1 MSRAAALTAILGL
14 FVAGLGC
21 KHVAGR
27 NDCYYNPEDNILP
40 VPTNPYFPIG
50 APISGPGVAPAPTV
64 KEEEP
69 KKDEKK
75 EDKKEEPKKLEK

>member
-1 MSRAAALTAILGL
+1 MSRAVALTAILGL

-27 NDCYYNPEDNILP
+27 NDCYYNPEDNHLP
-40 VPTNPYFPIG
+40 QPSNPYYPIG
-50 APISGPGVAPAPTV
+50 APITGPITAAEPKVV
-64 KEEEP
+64 EEP

-75 EDKKEEPKKLEK
+75 DEPKKDEK